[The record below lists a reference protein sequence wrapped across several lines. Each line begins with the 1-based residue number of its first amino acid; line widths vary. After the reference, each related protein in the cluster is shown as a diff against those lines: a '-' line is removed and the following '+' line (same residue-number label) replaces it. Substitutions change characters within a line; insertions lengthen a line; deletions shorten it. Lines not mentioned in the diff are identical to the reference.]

1 MTVIYKVE
9 VTGFGTTYWYNQQGQ
24 LHREGGLPAVEYADG
39 AKQWLVNG
47 QFHREGGLPAIEF
60 ADGGKEWWF
69 KGRLHREG
77 GLPAVEFA
85 TGGKEWYVNGHQVT
99 EEQAKAMFNKPA
111 TNLQNSG
118 PYTYEQ
124 AKAMFNKPTCNG
136 KVVEIDGKKF
146 KLVSID

>member
-1 MTVIYKVE
+1 MIVTYKVE
-9 VTGFGTTYWYNQQGQ
+9 VDKNGNVRWYNQQGQ
-24 LHREGGLPAVEYADG
+24 LHREGGLPAIEFA
-39 AKQWLVNG
+39 NG
-47 QFHREGGLPAIEF
+47 GKFWFTNGKFNREGGLPACEY
-60 ADGGKEWWF
+60 ANGGKEWLVNDQF
-69 KGRLHREG
+69 HREG

-85 TGGKEWYVNGHQVT
+85 DGTKEWWVKDQRVT

-124 AKAMFNKPTCNG
+124 AKDMFNKPTCNG

>member
-1 MTVIYKVE
+1 MTVTYKVE
-9 VTGFGTTYWYNQQGQ
+9 VDEDGNTFWYNQRGKR
-24 LHREGGLPAVEYADG
+24 HREGGLPACEYADG
-39 AKQWLVNG
+39 GKEWHFNG
-47 QFHREGGLPAIEF
+47 QLHREGGLPAIEF
-60 ADGGKEWWF
+60 ADG
-69 KGRLHREG
+69 
-77 GLPAVEFA
+77 
-85 TGGKEWYVNGHQVT
+85 TKEWYVNNQRVT

-124 AKAMFNKPTCNG
+124 AKDMFNKPTCNG